1 MRIHLAA
8 VCCLFSVSFL
18 LGAADEP
25 QVESRNGPPVITSF
39 TYSPDPIELNK
50 PVTFKG
56 TFSNH
61 TIKDSFGFIN
71 FGDGTSMSLNSSS
84 AEFEALTKGTLTHT
98 YTSLPTGQDAFLA
111 FFRVQHGPFQVSTD
125 TVVRVGTS
133 TVVEPVS
140 GVGQT
145 ATDVNGL
152 PGVGSRYLTGRVNVR
167 VFFTRTQ
174 GTTAR
179 TVFAD
184 TVEDTQDGL
193 EVGHTFTQPGIY
205 VATSTGLNG
214 ATDVGKSRKMLN
226 VSARDLGD
234 SAALAD
240 PADFKVV
247 MKKMS
252 GKFAFTDATKID
264 KVSFS
269 GTIKLPAGFNPAKD
283 GGNKLIIGIGNIVDE
298 VTVDAKGKAGAGA
311 KGNISKAKVK
321 YPKLT
326 GAATVG
332 GEIATIDVTFT
343 GAGLSSRGFDTEGI
357 KATLATGEASLKA
370 VNRSVQVDIQI
381 NGVPYEGG
389 APVEFKRSKKADAGA
404 IKGIPSRAAIQN

>member
-8 VCCLFSVSFL
+8 VCCLFSISL
-18 LGAADEP
+18 LSAADGV
-25 QVESRNGPPVITSF
+25 QVESRNGPPEITSF
-39 TYSPDPIELNK
+39 SYSPDPIELNK

-56 TFSNH
+56 TFAKH
-61 TIKDSFGFIN
+61 TIKDSSGFIS
-71 FGDGTSMSLNSSS
+71 FGDGTFMSLNTDSP
-84 AEFEALTKGTLTHT
+84 EFEALTKGTLTHT
-98 YTSLPTGQDAFLA
+98 YTALPAGEDAFIA

-133 TVVEPVS
+133 TVVEPVT

-167 VFFTRTQ
+167 VFFTRNT
-174 GTTAR
+174 GTTAT
-179 TVFAD
+179 TVFND
-184 TVEDTQDGL
+184 TVPDTQTGL
-193 EVGHTFTQPGIY
+193 DVGHTFTTPGIF

-214 ATDVGKSRKMLN
+214 TTEVGKSRKMLN

-240 PADFKVV
+240 PADFRVV

-252 GKFAFTDATKID
+252 GKFAFTDPSKVD

-269 GTIKLPAGFNPAKD
+269 GTIALPAGFNPAKD
-283 GGNKLIIGIGNIVDE
+283 GGNKLVIGIGNIVDE
-298 VTVDAKGKAGAGA
+298 VTVDAKGKASAGV
-311 KGNISKAKVK
+311 KGNITKAKVK

-332 GEIATIDVTFT
+332 GEIATIDVTFSGT
-343 GAGLSSRGFDTEGI
+343 ELSSKGFDTEGI
-357 KATLATGEASLKA
+357 KATLVPGEASLKA
-370 VNRSVQVDIQI
+370 VGRSVQVDIQI

-404 IKGIPSRAAIQN
+404 IKGIPSRAAAPN